1 MNKERWLSA
10 ALDGSAPDGEIK
22 MLLDMSYEA
31 TRPKC
36 RRKKE

>member
-1 MNKERWLSA
+1 MPP
-10 ALDGSAPDGEIK
+10 DGLQSRRKADSAPDGEIQ